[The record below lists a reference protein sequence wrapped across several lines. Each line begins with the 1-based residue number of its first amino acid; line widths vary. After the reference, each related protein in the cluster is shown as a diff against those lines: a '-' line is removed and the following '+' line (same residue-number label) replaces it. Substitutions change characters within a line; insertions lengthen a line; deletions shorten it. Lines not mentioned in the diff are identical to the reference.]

1 MPMKI
6 CLILEGSY
14 PYVHGGVSTWMY
26 QYITEMKEHEFVLWV
41 VGATHE
47 QKGKFVYELPE
58 NVVEVHEVFLDYVVP
73 DKEEDIEPHQFTD
86 EEKQALKDMVF
97 CQQPDWKV
105 LFKLLQDGKVVPNDL
120 LSSEAFFQVLKDLC
134 SERYTQL
141 SFSDVFHTIRS
152 MLFPLLN
159 ILSCPPPK
167 ADVYHSISTGYGGI
181 LATLGSLT
189 YDKPLFLT
197 EHGIYT
203 REREEEL
210 LRAKWVLPT
219 MRQQWVRFFYML
231 SDAIYQNAE
240 KITSLFTKAKEIQ
253 IEMGCDPEKC
263 QVISN
268 GIDYDAFSQIPL
280 KEPDGWIDI
289 GAVVRLAPIKDI
301 KTMLYSFYELAQQ
314 VPNVRLH
321 IMGGID
327 DQEYADECFSLA
339 DKMDLG
345 DRLLFTG
352 RVNIREYMKKI
363 DFTLLTSLSEGLPLS
378 VLESMAASRPCVTTD
393 VGCCRELLEGRED
406 DNLGIA
412 GFCVPPTC
420 TGPLAEAMKKMA
432 INDARRLEMGEI
444 ARKRV
449 EAIYQYPQM
458 IGQYRRLYEEV
469 TV

>member
-1 MPMKI
+1 
-6 CLILEGSY
+6 
-14 PYVHGGVSTWMY
+14 
-26 QYITEMKEHEFVLWV
+26 
-41 VGATHE
+41 
-47 QKGKFVYELPE
+47 
-58 NVVEVHEVFLDYVVP
+58 
-73 DKEEDIEPHQFTD
+73 
-86 EEKQALKDMVF
+86 
-97 CQQPDWKV
+97 
-105 LFKLLQDGKVVPNDL
+105 
-120 LSSEAFFQVLKDLC
+120 
-134 SERYTQL
+134 
-141 SFSDVFHTIRS
+141 

-159 ILSCPPPK
+159 ILSCPPPE

-219 MRQQWVRFFYML
+219 MRNQWVRFFYML
-231 SDAIYQNAE
+231 SDAIYQNAD

-253 IEMGCDPEKC
+253 IDMGCDPAKC
-263 QVISN
+263 LVISN

-321 IMGGID
+321 IMGGVD
-327 DQEYADECFSLA
+327 DQDYADECYSLA
-339 DKMDLG
+339 DKMNLG
-345 DRLLFTG
+345 DQLLFTG

-406 DNLGIA
+406 DDLGIA
-412 GFCVPPTC
+412 GFCAPPTC
-420 TGPLAEAMKKMA
+420 TGPLAEAMKKMSL
-432 INDARRLEMGEI
+432 DSDRRLKMGEI

-449 EAIYQYPQM
+449 EDIYQYPQM

-469 TV
+469 AL

>member
-1 MPMKI
+1 MKI

-14 PYVHGGVSTWMY
+14 PYVHGGVSTWMH
-26 QYITEMKEHEFVLWV
+26 QYITEMKDHEFVLWV

-159 ILSCPPPK
+159 ILSCPPPE

-240 KITSLFTKAKEIQ
+240 KITSLFTNNQYQVTFQLIMDRGQSYDITVENLFNLDGNQEDIDEYLKSRSISNIFRFQKDLESLRFPDLVI
-253 IEMGCDPEKC
+253 CDSLEEYARVKSEGDGSIAPVLANRAMTRDLSINLALEAFIY
-263 QVISN
+263 QVIRS
-268 GIDYDAFSQIPL
+268 YAL
-280 KEPDGWIDI
+280 
-289 GAVVRLAPIKDI
+289 
-301 KTMLYSFYELAQQ
+301 
-314 VPNVRLH
+314 
-321 IMGGID
+321 GGID
-327 DQEYADECFSLA
+327 GLRKYMASL
-339 DKMDLG
+339 
-345 DRLLFTG
+345 
-352 RVNIREYMKKI
+352 
-363 DFTLLTSLSEGLPLS
+363 LSQG
-378 VLESMAASRPCVTTD
+378 VA
-393 VGCCRELLEGRED
+393 
-406 DNLGIA
+406 
-412 GFCVPPTC
+412 F
-420 TGPLAEAMKKMA
+420 
-432 INDARRLEMGEI
+432 
-444 ARKRV
+444 
-449 EAIYQYPQM
+449 
-458 IGQYRRLYEEV
+458 
-469 TV
+469 